1 MAKQTAK
8 ELISKKASIEQELLE
23 TLKTL
28 DQLGVGLDKP
38 LVDSEGFP
46 LPNLDLY
53 TIRQLRN
60 RAATLQNDH
69 KSILRE
75 VETALHQIHME
86 AKATGQVN
94 SQLSALE
101 TDGTL
106 SPSFFFTLFFS
117 SLLAPSSLDYQTADA
132 FAKVGQVSPSS
143 PADQAG
149 VCSGDLIVVFG
160 SLSRENFTN
169 LYQIAD
175 LIESNINIPILLKLL
190 RPSPSSVEFHLK
202 RLVLTPRP
210 WSGSGLLGC
219 HVLPS

>member
-101 TDGTL
+101 TD
-106 SPSFFFTLFFS
+106 
-117 SLLAPSSLDYQTADA
+117 DYQTADA